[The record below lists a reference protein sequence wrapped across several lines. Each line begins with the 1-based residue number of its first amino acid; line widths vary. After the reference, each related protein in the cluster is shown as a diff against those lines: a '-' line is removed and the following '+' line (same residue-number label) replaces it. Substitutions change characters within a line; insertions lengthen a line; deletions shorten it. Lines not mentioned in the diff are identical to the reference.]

1 MYVHYV
7 VCSWLFFC
15 VGNFVV
21 YGFQHVVVLE
31 NVADCSEADE
41 SDDPLFDH
49 GRLIRCRSLQF
60 CFRFLCDVLIVCI
73 ISCMC
78 VRAWLKDSC
87 IALLCCYL
95 LLSHCNWQMSD
106 HIMYLI
112 HFAAVNR
119 CNYVQRILTY
129 KVVFPGIRCDDVYT
143 ALDILK
149 TRYRLCKLTL

>member
-1 MYVHYV
+1 
-7 VCSWLFFC
+7 
-15 VGNFVV
+15 
-21 YGFQHVVVLE
+21 
-31 NVADCSEADE
+31 
-41 SDDPLFDH
+41 
-49 GRLIRCRSLQF
+49 
-60 CFRFLCDVLIVCI
+60 
-73 ISCMC
+73 MC

-149 TRYRLCKLTL
+149 TRYRLCKLTCSSACFVFKVYLSHTMKTQRDALLHQSLSLVHAFWSYRRHIVFVTL